1 MEVSGLIWLDSDT
14 PLPHP
19 DYALPEGLL
28 AVGNDLSVR
37 RLQEAYSKG
46 IFPWFNEGD
55 PVLWWS
61 PDPRM
66 VLKCADFKTTRSLG
80 KKLRQIARDENSA
93 MPQVVVTTDLA
104 FDHVIRAC
112 AQPRATQSG
121 TWISERIM
129 QAYGQWHDMGQVH
142 SVETWI
148 DGRLAGGLYGVSL
161 GGFFFGESMFAR
173 ASDASKIALAYLVQF
188 LMRRGI
194 THIDCQQETQ
204 HLASLG
210 AAAMQRRDFLE
221 LLDQSLTRPA
231 PVWQAGRLLHDGHL
245 RPIAGLPASSSEK
258 QA

>member
-1 MEVSGLIWLDSDT
+1 MSGLIWLDSDT

-28 AVGNDLSVR
+28 AVGNDLSVS

-46 IFPWFNEGD
+46 VFPWFNEGD

-66 VLKCADFKTTRSLG
+66 VLRCDDFKITRSLG
-80 KKLRQIARDENSA
+80 KKLRQIAREESDASA
-93 MPQVVVTTDLA
+93 HPQVMVTTDLA
-104 FDHVIRAC
+104 FEHVIRAC

-129 QAYGQWHDMGQVH
+129 QAYGQWHAVGQVH
-142 SVETWI
+142 SVETWM

-173 ASDASKIALAYLVQF
+173 APDASKIALAYLVRF
-188 LMRRGI
+188 LMRHGV

-210 AAAMQRRDFLE
+210 AAPMSRREFLE
-221 LLDQSLTRPA
+221 RLEDALPRPA
-231 PVWQAGRLLHDGHL
+231 PAWRAGRLLHDGDL
-245 RPIAGLPASSSEK
+245 RPVDVFPASPSEE